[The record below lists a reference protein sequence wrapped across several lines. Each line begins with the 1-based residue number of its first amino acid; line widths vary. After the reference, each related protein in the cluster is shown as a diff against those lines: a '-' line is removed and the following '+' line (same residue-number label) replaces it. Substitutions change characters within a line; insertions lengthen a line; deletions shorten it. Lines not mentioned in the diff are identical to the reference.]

1 MSKLSSKI
9 MSSPGSMGG
18 AAAMDAA
25 NDGGVRD
32 PAPENWADVA
42 LPDAWADEDAHRG
55 LRGALRLIGRVFGRR
70 GKVQLPEDLPGA
82 ERIPKYALLEFHHL
96 PNGNYSKRLTRGYIK
111 GFETSMLGEMKRVR
125 DRMARDLSSGW
136 SVLDVGCGG
145 GRLAG
150 LLAGEGR
157 DDVWGLDPSPY
168 MLNAAGENWPEVH
181 LKQGVME
188 ALPFPDQRFEGAAVL
203 FVFHEMPPRYA
214 RQGLAE
220 LARVLRP
227 GGRLVVAEPSPA
239 HYDAGFLE
247 AIRRFGWRGAYFRTL
262 AHLVH
267 EPFVRAWH
275 KMDFAAEVQK
285 LGFRVTRVEE
295 GMPIKYW
302 LLEKQQ
308 PASVPR
314 RG

>member
-9 MSSPGSMGG
+9 LSSSGVMGTDT
-18 AAAMDAA
+18 AMHAA
-25 NDGGVRD
+25 NDGSLRD
-32 PAPENWADVA
+32 PVPENWADVT
-42 LPDAWADEDAHRG
+42 LPDAWADEDSHRG
-55 LRGALRLIGRVFGRR
+55 LRGALRLVARVFGRR
-70 GKVQLPEDLPGA
+70 GKVQLPEGMPGV

-96 PNGNYSKRLTRGYIK
+96 PNGNYSKRLTRGYIR

-125 DRMARDLSSGW
+125 RRMAGDLAAAR

-145 GRLAG
+145 ARMAG
-150 LLAGEGR
+150 HLTGEGR
-157 DDVWGLDPSPY
+157 EDVWGIDPSPY
-168 MLNAAGENWPEVH
+168 MLNAAAENWPELN

-188 ALPFPDQRFEGAAVL
+188 ALPFPEQRFDGVSVI
-203 FVFHEMPPRYA
+203 FVFHEMPPPYA

-220 LARVLRP
+220 VARVLRP

-239 HYDAGFLE
+239 HYDAGLLE
-247 AIRRFGWRGAYFRTL
+247 AIRRFGWRGAYFNVL

-275 KMDFAAEVQK
+275 KLDFTAEAEGF
-285 LGFRVTRVEE
+285 GFRVVAEDE

-302 LLEKQQ
+302 VLEK
-308 PASVPR
+308 R
-314 RG
+314 

>member
-9 MSSPGSMGG
+9 MSSSRVVDTERVMH
-18 AAAMDAA
+18 AA
-25 NDGGVRD
+25 NDGGLQG
-32 PAPENWADVA
+32 PTPENWADVT
-42 LPDAWADEDAHRG
+42 LPDAWADEDSHRG
-55 LRGALRLIGRVFGRR
+55 LRGALRLVRRVFARR
-70 GKVQLPEDLPGA
+70 GKVQLPEGLPGA

-125 DRMARDLSSGW
+125 ERMARDLSSAW
-136 SVLDVGCGG
+136 SVLDAGCGG

-157 DDVWGLDPSPY
+157 DDVWGIDPSPY
-168 MLNAAGENWPEVH
+168 MLNAAAENWPEIC

-188 ALPFPDQRFEGAAVL
+188 ALPFPDQRFDGVSVI
-203 FVFHEMPPRYA
+203 FVFHEMPPPYA

-227 GGRLVVAEPSPA
+227 GGRLVIAEPSPA

-247 AIRRFGWRGAYFRTL
+247 AIRRFGWRGAYFHAL

-275 KMDFAAEVQK
+275 KMDVVAEAVKQG
-285 LGFRVTRVEE
+285 LRVVVEEE

-302 LLEKQQ
+302 LLEKE
-308 PASVPR
+308 
-314 RG
+314 